1 MQWYLRRAASSNEKR
16 RSSTVRVAFVCSNA
30 ITRSQV
36 RLLTGPQKGRV
47 ALLPRCSHHVSCE
60 NSGLPF
66 TFTRVQFPLTP
77 GYCVSVHKSQG
88 QTLDVVGLI
97 ADTDSFA
104 HGQVYTALSRT
115 SGWSKIHV
123 LMKERFLL
131 NLVHKHVL

>member
-1 MQWYLRRAASSNEKR
+1 
-16 RSSTVRVAFVCSNA
+16 
-30 ITRSQV
+30 V

-47 ALLPRCSHHVSCE
+47 ALLPRCSHPVSCE

-88 QTLDVVGLI
+88 QSLNIVGLFV
-97 ADTDSFA
+97 DTDSFA

-115 SGWSKIHV
+115 SGWAKIHV
-123 LMKERFLL
+123 LMKEIFLF